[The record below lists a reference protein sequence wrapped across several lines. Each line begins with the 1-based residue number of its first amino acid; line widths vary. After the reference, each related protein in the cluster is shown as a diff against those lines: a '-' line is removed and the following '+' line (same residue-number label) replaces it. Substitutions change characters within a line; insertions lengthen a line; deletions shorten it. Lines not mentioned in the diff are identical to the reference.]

1 MVKIKDI
8 AKKCGV
14 SISTVSKALSDY
26 PDINKKT
33 VEYIRSVA
41 RSMGY
46 LPNAAARALRTNRSY
61 NIGVLFIDKTQ
72 SGLRHEYFSIIL
84 NSVKVEAE
92 RRGYDITFTS
102 KNIGSTEMTYYEHAK
117 YRNCDG
123 VVIAS
128 IDFKDPDVL
137 ELVDSDVPTVTID
150 HIYNNRTA
158 ILSDNVRSMQ
168 ELVNYVVSRGHRDI
182 AFIHGED
189 TYVSQQRLASFRKA
203 CLRHGLNIPEE
214 YIREGVYHDPKTS
227 ALLTRELL
235 ALKKRPT
242 CIFYPDD
249 FSYIG
254 GMNEIEKQGLSIPED
269 MSVVGYDGILLSQV
283 LRPRLTTYRQNAEE
297 IGRMAAEKLIDMIE
311 NPKLFIPEQIMI
323 PGEILIGNTVKKL

>member
-323 PGEILIGNTVKKL
+323 PGEILIGDTVKKL

>member
-168 ELVNYVVSRGHRDI
+168 ELVNYVVSRGIGTLHSSTVRTPMSRSSDSRV
-182 AFIHGED
+182 FGKP
-189 TYVSQQRLASFRKA
+189 ASGTDSIFRKNTSGKV
-203 CLRHGLNIPEE
+203 CTT
-214 YIREGVYHDPKTS
+214 IR
-227 ALLTRELL
+227 
-235 ALKKRPT
+235 KRAP
-242 CIFYPDD
+242 
-249 FSYIG
+249 S
-254 GMNEIEKQGLSIPED
+254 
-269 MSVVGYDGILLSQV
+269 
-283 LRPRLTTYRQNAEE
+283 
-297 IGRMAAEKLIDMIE
+297 
-311 NPKLFIPEQIMI
+311 
-323 PGEILIGNTVKKL
+323 

>member
-189 TYVSQQRLASFRKA
+189 TYVTQQRLASFRKA

-323 PGEILIGNTVKKL
+323 PGEILIGDTVKKL